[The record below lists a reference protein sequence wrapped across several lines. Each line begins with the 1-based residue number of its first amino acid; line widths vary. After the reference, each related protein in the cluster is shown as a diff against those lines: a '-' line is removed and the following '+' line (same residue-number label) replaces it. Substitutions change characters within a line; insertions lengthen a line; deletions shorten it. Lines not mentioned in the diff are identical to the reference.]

1 MIKALVRGAIEYG
14 RLGKA
19 WDVMRIQRI
28 HAAFVIGHL
37 LISLLFII
45 CAVAL
50 MAFAVIDLWHG
61 IDPRAE
67 TAVSLRVNT
76 VLESIALLTVSLAS
90 LELGQTIIE
99 EEVQRDAPVS
109 IPTRVRRFLSR
120 FMIVLVVALS
130 IESLVAV
137 FQFIHADPTQ
147 LVYAAAVGLTAAS
160 LMAAWG
166 VFIRL
171 NRSAEELEPEAI
183 ERVIEEDEKVEGI

>member
-1 MIKALVRGAIEYG
+1 MAQVQLLGGKVPASVSNHLSPFIQNHDHLV
-14 RLGKA
+14 
-19 WDVMRIQRI
+19 
-28 HAAFVIGHL
+28 FVIGHL
-37 LISLLFII
+37 LISLLFVV
-45 CAVAL
+45 AAAAL
-50 MAFAVIDLWHG
+50 MVFGVIELWRG
-61 IDPRAE
+61 INPGNE
-67 TAVSLRVNT
+67 LSLTVRLNI
-76 VLESIALLTVSLAS
+76 VLEAIALLTVSLAS

-137 FQFIHADPTQ
+137 FQFIHDDPSQ
-147 LVYAAAVGLTAAS
+147 LIYAAASGFTAAA

-183 ERVIEEDEKVEGI
+183 DREIKEDEKVENI

>member
-1 MIKALVRGAIEYG
+1 M
-14 RLGKA
+14 RL
-19 WDVMRIQRI
+19 RRI
-28 HAAFVIGHL
+28 HGVFTIGHL
-37 LISLLFII
+37 LISLLFIV

-50 MAFAVIDLWHG
+50 MVFAVIDLWHG
-61 IDPRAE
+61 VNPGE
-67 TAVSLRVNT
+67 QMAVEVRVNT
-76 VLESIALLTVSLAS
+76 VLEAIALLTVSLAS

-99 EEVQRDAPVS
+99 EEVQREAPVS

-120 FMIVLVVALS
+120 FMVVLVVALS

-137 FQFIHADPTQ
+137 FQFIHDDPTQ
-147 LVYAAAVGLTAAS
+147 LVYAAGIGLTAAS

-183 ERVIEEDEKVEGI
+183 DRVIQEDEKVEGI

>member
-1 MIKALVRGAIEYG
+1 M
-14 RLGKA
+14 RLRK
-19 WDVMRIQRI
+19 I
-28 HAAFVIGHL
+28 HSVFTVGHL
-37 LISLLFII
+37 LISLLFIVS
-45 CAVAL
+45 AVAL
-50 MAFAVIDLWHG
+50 MIFAVLDLWHG
-61 IDPRAE
+61 INPGSELTVA
-67 TAVSLRVNT
+67 LRVNT
-76 VLESIALLTVSLAS
+76 VLESIALLTVSLAA

-120 FMIVLVVALS
+120 FVIVLVVALS

-137 FQFIHADPTQ
+137 FQFIHDDPTQ
-147 LVYAAAVGLTAAS
+147 LVYAAAIGLTAAS

-183 ERVIEEDEKVEGI
+183 DRVIEEDEKVEGI

>member
-1 MIKALVRGAIEYG
+1 MKL
-14 RLGKA
+14 K
-19 WDVMRIQRI
+19 RI
-28 HAAFVIGHL
+28 HVIFVYGHL
-37 LISLLFII
+37 LISLLFIV
-45 CAVAL
+45 CAAAL
-50 MAFAVIDLWHG
+50 VIFAVLELWNG
-61 IDPRAE
+61 LNPAE
-67 TAVSLRVNT
+67 GSPLADRLNI
-76 VLESIALLTVSLAS
+76 VLEAIALLTVSLAS

-130 IESLVAV
+130 IESLVAT
-137 FQFIHADPTQ
+137 FQFIHDDPSQ
-147 LVYAAAVGLTAAS
+147 LVYAAAIGLTAAG

-183 ERVIEEDEKVEGI
+183 DRVIEEDQKVEGI